1 VTSAI
6 PSPSAAIPSIQVH
19 GDVEGSIVFGDNNF
33 VVNQNHG
40 TIVYQAPR
48 PRVSRHALSP
58 PRPRP
63 PLLFLDRSGEV
74 QQASG
79 LLEDY
84 QPVVV
89 FGIEGI
95 GKTTLLKQLAN
106 LLPAEKFPDGTV
118 LVDGEWEQLAAGRL
132 DDVVQSVFEALYE
145 SDPPL
150 KVTIST
156 ARTYL
161 GSVKA
166 LILLDHLALSPRT
179 WAQLPDLFPA
189 AGLLWTVPYQPPGRA
204 GWELRLAGLP
214 AEASTRLFLQTLG
227 LDPGK
232 TAPRILHQICEQ
244 LDHLPLAIV
253 TLARWV
259 RARQVPLPR
268 VLEMLTAQ
276 SGAGQNAVDLAL
288 ETVVSSLGG
297 VERDLFSL
305 VASAGGTTV
314 DRGVLIKA
322 SGLENSLAESSL
334 DNLEAIGLLQA
345 HSPDMGMHPAHKAF
359 VRQRWPASEDQIS
372 RMARAILDYVDAR
385 RGSLEVLRA
394 QLGNLSG
401 ILDYG
406 LQSGRLDLAETA
418 AILAAPQLVLA
429 GKWDL
434 WGDIFT
440 RIIPAAERGGNYAL
454 LGRAYHE
461 LGTHRL
467 AMGDRPEAIR
477 LLTQARDIR
486 LRLGDR
492 IGAAYSQ
499 HNLNRLLGP
508 PPPGQPPGPKTGPSW
523 SPVIVGALL
532 GGLGLLSLLAVGLVL
547 AWIYLSSNGNPPPVV
562 TSSPI
567 IIAAVTD
574 TDIPLPPELTATPAP
589 TYTYTPIFTSTPT
602 NTAAPTATTT
612 HTPTHTPSATPTQTP
627 TPTLTPTPTFT
638 PTFTPTDTPTAS
650 PQPFGNIIFASD
662 RDGDREI
669 YRMRADGGGVTRLTT
684 VSGDD
689 NRPDWSPDGDI
700 AYDSVRDG
708 SWGIYVGYGSNP
720 RKLSGSPGVNEFNPD
735 WSPDGNSIAYETN
748 RDGNF
753 EIYIEAVVKFDD
765 VGDNGRNLTNNP
777 ADDGCPDWSPDGRR
791 IAFSSD
797 RDANREI
804 YVMNNDG
811 SGQTRLTNN
820 PALDN
825 CPTWSPDGR
834 TLAFRSDRDGD
845 AEMWLMDADGSNQRQ
860 LTRNSVPDWAPA
872 AWSPDG
878 HWLAFL
884 SNRAGNWEI
893 YIISVDGITEIN
905 LTNRPSYDAYP
916 AWTGSLN
923 IVD

>member
-1 VTSAI
+1 MTSAI
-6 PSPSAAIPSIQVH
+6 PSPSATIPSIQVH

-48 PRVSRHALSP
+48 PRVSRHAVNP

-79 LLEDY
+79 LLASY
-84 QPVVV
+84 QPVAV
-89 FGIEGI
+89 FGIEGT

-106 LLPAEKFPDGTV
+106 LLPAEKFPDGAV
-118 LVDGEWEQLAAGRL
+118 LVDGEWEELAAGRL

-161 GSVKA
+161 GNVKA
-166 LILLDHLALSPRT
+166 LILLDHLALSPRA

-214 AEASTRLFLQTLG
+214 AQASAQLFLWALE

-232 TAPRILHQICEQ
+232 TIPRILYQICEQ

-259 RARQVPLPR
+259 RARQTPLPR
-268 VLEMLTAQ
+268 VLEMLTSQ
-276 SGAGQNAVDLAL
+276 SGGSKQNAVDLAL
-288 ETVVSSLGG
+288 ETVVSSLSGA
-297 VERDLFSL
+297 ERDLFSL
-305 VASAGGTTV
+305 AASAGGATV
-314 DRGVLIKA
+314 DRSVLIEA

-345 HSPDMGMHPAHKAF
+345 HSPDMGVHPAHKAF
-359 VRQRWPASEDQIS
+359 AGQRWPANGGQMS
-372 RMARAILDYVDAR
+372 RLARGIFDYVNAHQ
-385 RGSLEVLRA
+385 GSPEVLRA

-406 LQSGRLDLAETA
+406 LRNGRIDLAGTA
-418 AILAAPQLVLA
+418 AILAAPQLVLG

-440 RIIPAAERGGNYAL
+440 RIIPAAEQGGNVAL

-461 LGTHRL
+461 LGTNRL
-467 AMGDRPEAIR
+467 AMGDRAEAIR
-477 LLTQARDIR
+477 MLTQARDIR
-486 LRLGDR
+486 LRAGDR
-492 IGAAYSQ
+492 AGAAYSQ

-508 PPPGQPPGPKTGPSW
+508 PPPGHRPGPKTGSSW
-523 SPVIVGALL
+523 SPVIVGMFL
-532 GGLGLLSLLAVGLVL
+532 GGLGLFSLLALAVVL
-547 AWIYLSSNGNPPPVV
+547 ASIYLFSNGNTPPPAGPSQ
-562 TSSPI
+562 TPI
-567 IIAAVTD
+567 VAITE
-574 TDIPLPPELTATPAP
+574 THIPPPPELTATPTHTA
-589 TYTYTPIFTSTPT
+589 TPAFTSTPT
-602 NTAAPTATTT
+602 NTPTPTSTTT
-612 HTPTHTPSATPTQTP
+612 QTLTYTPSATPTATP

-638 PTFTPTDTPTAS
+638 PTDTPTAS
-650 PQPFGNIIFASD
+650 PEPFGNIIFASD

-669 YRMRADGGGVTRLTT
+669 YRMRADGGGITRLTT
-684 VSGDD
+684 VNGDD
-689 NRPDWSPDGDI
+689 NRPDWSPNGDI
-700 AYDSVRDG
+700 AFDSVRDG
-708 SWGIYVGYGSNP
+708 SWGIYYLSQGKTS
-720 RKLSGSPGVNEFNPD
+720 KFSGSTGVNEFNPD
-735 WSPDGNSIAYETN
+735 WSPDGNSIAYESN

-753 EIYIEAVVKFDD
+753 EIYVEDVVKLDD
-765 VGDNGRNLTNNP
+765 VGNTPNLTNNP
-777 ADDGCPDWSPDGRR
+777 ADDGCPDWSPDGKR

-797 RDANREI
+797 RDGNREI

-811 SGQTRLTNN
+811 SAQTRLTNN
-820 PALDN
+820 PALDS

-834 TLAFRSDRDGD
+834 TLAFRSERDGD
-845 AEMWLMDADGSNQRQ
+845 AEIWLMDANGSNPRQ

-905 LTNRPSYDAYP
+905 LTNRSSYDAYP

-923 IVD
+923 TID